1 MSVFVVVLDSEL
13 TSLLVSYTKMPRDKS
28 RRGSFLRSL
37 LIDELTKQ
45 VFDTLKHHPWKMDI
59 HGVTSI
65 ARLFNSIPMQ
75 FREGVTK
82 KGSSTLRNTLLP
94 TSRNAAVSIT
104 T

>member
-1 MSVFVVVLDSEL
+1 
-13 TSLLVSYTKMPRDKS
+13 
-28 RRGSFLRSL
+28 L

-82 KGSSTLRNTLLP
+82 KRIINLKEHSSSDISKRGRVDHHVNSLRAP
-94 TSRNAAVSIT
+94 HKAFAASRLSWVNVSCLH
-104 T
+104 